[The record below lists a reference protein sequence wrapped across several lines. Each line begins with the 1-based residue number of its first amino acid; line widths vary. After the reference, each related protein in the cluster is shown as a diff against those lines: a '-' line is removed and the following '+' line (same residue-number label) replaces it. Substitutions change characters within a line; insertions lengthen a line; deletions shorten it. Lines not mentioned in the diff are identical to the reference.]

1 MRKLLGIL
9 AAAGLLVFGA
19 DGASAQGVDVRIRV
33 GEPGYHRR
41 VVRDYD
47 RPVIER
53 RIVERRRIMR
63 PAPRLVCRTVMRE
76 RVRPSGV
83 VVRRPVEVCRRTYAG
98 GRVYVRWPLVG
109 LDR

>member
-19 DGASAQGVDVRIRV
+19 DGASAQGIDVRIGV

-47 RPVIER
+47 RPGFERRRPVIEH

-63 PAPRLVCRTVMRE
+63 PASRLVCRTVMRE

-98 GRVYVRWPLVG
+98 GRVYVR
-109 LDR
+109 